1 MKLPIYTYLL
11 ILFSYALNAQNI
23 SEGFIYGEVTTWDGE
38 TYEGQLRWD
47 KEEAFWSDMFNAS
60 KVENENIDYLTRN
73 DMDELREAR
82 YQSWSGNGV
91 RIDNNG
97 VRVNGRNIRWANN
110 WNSSEFTHQFS
121 CQFGELASIEK
132 RSDKKAVVT
141 FKNGERMRVSGSGY
155 NDMNPKVRVYDN
167 NVGKI
172 VLKWDDIERVA
183 FKSTPKDWKSDI
195 GEPLFGKV
203 ESWIGEF
210 TGYIIWD
217 KDERLTTDELDG
229 ENRDV
234 DLSIE
239 FGNIRS
245 IERRGNSSEVVLKNG
260 KNYRLSGSNDV
271 DDDNRGIIVV
281 TADNGRITLDWDDF
295 EKVTF
300 SDEPNTR
307 MWTYAEFEPAKLK
320 GIVKLTDGESIEGT
334 IVYDLDEAYNFEV
347 LDGNIDDSEMEIPFR
362 LIESIEPKN
371 YTRSIVTLKTGTMLK
386 LEGSQDVNERNTGIL
401 IFEDGKEDP
410 QYVMWKEVEKVTFK

>member
-1 MKLPIYTYLL
+1 MKLPIYIYLL
-11 ILFSYALNAQNI
+11 VLFAYASTAQNV

-60 KVENENIDYLTRN
+60 KIENENVDYLSRS
-73 DMDELREAR
+73 DIDELRENR
-82 YQSWSGNGV
+82 YQSW
-91 RIDNNG
+91 NG
-97 VRVNGRNIRWANN
+97 VRVNGKNIQWANN
-110 WNSSEFTHQFS
+110 WNNNWHNNKGNFTHQFS
-121 CQFGELASIEK
+121 CQFGDLAAIEK
-132 RSDKKAVVT
+132 RSDKKAVLT

-155 NDMNPKVRVYDN
+155 NDMSPKIRVYDE

-172 VLKWDDIERVA
+172 VLKWDDVEKVV
-183 FKSTPKDWKSDI
+183 FKATPKDWKSEI

-203 ESWIGEF
+203 DSWIGEF

-217 KDERLTTDELDG
+217 KDERLSTDELDG

-260 KNYRLSGSNDV
+260 KNYRLGGSNDV
-271 DDDNRGIIVV
+271 DDDNRGIVIV

-300 SDEPNTR
+300 ADAPNGK
-307 MWTYAEFEPAKLK
+307 MWSYTDFAAPEKLS
-320 GIVKLTDGESIEGT
+320 GVVKLTDGESIEGT
-334 IVYDLDEAYNFEV
+334 IIYDLDETYGFEI
-347 LDGNIDDSEMEIPFR
+347 LDGNIEDSEMAIPFR
-362 LIESIEPKN
+362 LIKSIEPKN
-371 YTRSIVTLKTGTMLK
+371 YTRSIVTLKSGTVLK
-386 LEGSQDVNERNTGIL
+386 LEESQDVDERHTGLL
-401 IFEDGKEDP
+401 IFEDGKDDP
-410 QYVMWKEVEKVTFK
+410 QYVMWKEVEKITFK

>member
-11 ILFSYALNAQNI
+11 VLFAYASTAQNV

-60 KVENENIDYLTRN
+60 KIENDNVDYLTRS
-73 DMDELREAR
+73 DIDELRENR
-82 YQSWSGNGV
+82 YQNW
-91 RIDNNG
+91 NG
-97 VRVNGRNIRWANN
+97 VRVNGKNIRWTNNN
-110 WNSSEFTHQFS
+110 WNVNNGNFTHQFS
-121 CQFGELASIEK
+121 CQFGDLAAIEK
-132 RSDKKAVVT
+132 RSDRKAVLT
-141 FKNGERMRVSGSGY
+141 FKNGERMRISGSGY
-155 NDMNPKVRVYDN
+155 NDMSPKVRVYDE

-172 VLKWDDIERVA
+172 VLKWDDIEKVT
-183 FKSTPKDWKSDI
+183 FKATPKNWESEI
-195 GEPLFGKV
+195 GHPLFGKV

-210 TGYIIWD
+210 QGYIIWD
-217 KDERLTTDELDG
+217 KDERLSIDELDG

-260 KNYRLSGSNDV
+260 KNYRLTGSNDV
-271 DDDNRGIIVV
+271 DDDNRGIIIV

-300 SDEPNTR
+300 LDEPNGK
-307 MWTYAEFEPAKLK
+307 MWSYSDFAAPKKLE
-320 GIVKLTDGESIEGT
+320 GTVLLTDGESIEGT
-334 IVYDLDEAYNFEV
+334 IIYDLDETYGFEI
-347 LDGNIDDSEMEIPFR
+347 LDGNIEDSEMEIPFR

-371 YTRSIVTLKTGTMLK
+371 YTRSIVKLKSGTVLK
-386 LEGSQDVNERNTGIL
+386 LEESQDVDERNTGLL
-401 IFEDGKEDP
+401 IFENGKDDP

>member
-1 MKLPIYTYLL
+1 MMKLPIYTYLL
-11 ILFSYALNAQNI
+11 VLFAYASSAQNV
-23 SEGFIYGEVTTWDGE
+23 SEAFIYGEVTTWDGE

-47 KEEAFWSDMFNAS
+47 KEEAFWTDMFNAS
-60 KVENENIDYLTRN
+60 KTENDYVDYLTRN
-73 DMDELREAR
+73 DLDELRSNR
-82 YQSWSGNGV
+82 YQSWNGV
-91 RIDNNG
+91 RIGGKN
-97 VRVNGRNIRWANN
+97 VQWAKN
-110 WNSSEFTHQFS
+110 WNDNWSNDFTHQFS
-121 CQFGELASIEK
+121 CQFGDLAAIQK
-132 RSDKKAVVT
+132 RSDSKAILT
-141 FKNGERMRVSGSGY
+141 FKNGERLRISGSGY
-155 NDMNPKVRVYDN
+155 NDMSPKIRVYDD

-172 VLKWDDIERVA
+172 VLKWDDVEEVK
-183 FKSTPKDWKSDI
+183 FKSTPKDWKSEI

-245 IERRGNSSEVVLKNG
+245 IERRGNMSEVVLKNG
-260 KNYRLSGSNDV
+260 KHYRLGGSNDV
-271 DDDNRGIIVV
+271 DDDNRGVVIV

-300 SDEPNTR
+300 SDAPNTR
-307 MWTYAEFEPAKLK
+307 MWSYSDFESPKKLR
-320 GIVKLTDGESIEGT
+320 GVVKLTDGESIEGT
-334 IVYDLDEAYNFEV
+334 IVYDLDETYGFEV
-347 LDGNIDDSEMEIPFR
+347 LDGNIEESEMAIPFR

-371 YTRSIVTLKTGTMLK
+371 YTRSIVRLKSGTVLK
-386 LEGSQDVNERNTGIL
+386 LEDSQDVNERHTGLL
-401 IFEDGKEDP
+401 IFEDGKDDP
-410 QYVMWKEVEKVTFK
+410 QYVMWKEVEKVSFK